1 MIHGIHKLMS
11 KPHRNTIFLEDA
23 ELLSHQAFDG
33 QQYVLRLRAP
43 KTAKTARPGSFVHL
57 SCDPLLPMRRPFSLM
72 RSGFEAGWIEIL
84 YRVFGHGTALLA
96 QRKPG
101 ERLSLLGPIGV
112 PFTPHPDRPRAL
124 LLGGGV
130 GIPPMVFLAETM
142 KLGKQGYRPV
152 VMMGSEIPF
161 PFRPRP
167 SQIMLPGAPAS
178 AIAAMPLMDDWGIP
192 SRLATLQGFAGCF
205 DGYITDL
212 ARAWLDTLGDAERNE
227 VEIFA
232 CGPHPM
238 LAATAALAR
247 DYALPCQVSLEEFMA
262 CAVGGCAGCTVLVN
276 TPQGPAMKRVCVDGP
291 VFDAVQVF

>member
-1 MIHGIHKLMS
+1 MS

-23 ELLSHQAFDG
+23 EVLSHQAFDG
-33 QQYVLRLRAP
+33 DQHVLRLRAP
-43 KTAKTARPGSFVHL
+43 KTARAARAGSFVHL
-57 SCDPLLPMRRPFSLM
+57 SCDPLLPMRRPFSIM
-72 RSGFEAGWIEIL
+72 RSGGDAGWIEIL
-84 YRVFGHGTALLA
+84 YRVFGHGTSLLA

-101 ERLSLLGPIGV
+101 ETLSLLGPIGV
-112 PFTPHPDRPRAL
+112 PFTPHPERPRAL

-130 GIPPMVFLAETM
+130 GIPPMVFLAETL
-142 KLGKQGYRPV
+142 KNGAHPYRPV
-152 VMMGSEIPF
+152 VMMGSEVPF

-192 SRLATLQGFAGCF
+192 SRLATLQGYAGCF

-212 ARAWLDTLGDAERNE
+212 ARAWLDALGGDERGE

-238 LAATAALAR
+238 LAATAALAKE
-247 DYALPCQVSLEEFMA
+247 YGLPCQVSLEEFMA
-262 CAVGGCAGCTVLVN
+262 CAVGGCAGCTVLVD
-276 TPQGPAMKRVCVDGP
+276 TPQGQAMKRVCVDGP
-291 VFDAVQVF
+291 VFDAAQVFCGSA